1 VVHLR
6 YMARIII
13 PKTLAGSDDLVIIPK
28 KEFDDLSAR
37 AESAVGAHF
46 DDYLARRLLGIAGLA
61 RRNNAVG
68 GEFNYDLGSSVIG
81 GGTLGCNWQGAS
93 PFVFGIEGEGGYSP
107 LPSSAW

>member
-1 VVHLR
+1 MVSGNCNSELGPIYLPASASLHYREGVSCNIHFATLPTACRRRCRVVHLR

-61 RRNNAVG
+61 RR
-68 GEFNYDLGSSVIG
+68 IG
-81 GGTLGCNWQGAS
+81 
-93 PFVFGIEGEGGYSP
+93 
-107 LPSSAW
+107 